1 MTQYNKAEIGRTAA
15 QYGFVR
21 DTFEKVLRLKEIL
34 EYFNMQEYLANHLLL
49 KGGTAI
55 NLTVFNLPRLSVDI
69 DMDYTPNDCKNDM
82 LAAREHIT
90 GLIKEYMER
99 KGYSLS
105 LGSRFSHSL
114 DAFYYYYINAG
125 GNKDMIKIELNY
137 SLRTHIFE
145 STYRSILNDAFKSD
159 IMIRTVDPL
168 EIFAA
173 KGNALI
179 SRAAARDLYDWGNM
193 MEHNLFENHRDLFRK
208 CFAFYTTIAADKGQI
223 NRNFDLSAIDLLDFT
238 KIRRDL
244 FPVIGK
250 KDNFQLNER
259 KNCAKQYIG
268 ELMQLTEKENEYM
281 DRFMAKEYRPELLF
295 DDEKIIARICD
306 HPMALWKCSKKIDT
320 SC

>member
-34 EYFNMQEYLANHLLL
+34 EYFNTQEYLANHLLL

-105 LGSRFSHSL
+105 SGSRFSHSL

-159 IMIRTVDPL
+159 IKIRTVDPL

-193 MEHNLFENHRDLFRK
+193 MEHNLFENHRDLF
-208 CFAFYTTIAADKGQI
+208 
-223 NRNFDLSAIDLLDFT
+223 
-238 KIRRDL
+238 
-244 FPVIGK
+244 PVIGK
-250 KDNFQLNER
+250 KDNFRLNER
-259 KNCAKQYIG
+259 KNRAKQYIG

-295 DDEKIIARICD
+295 DDEKIMARICD
-306 HPMALWKCSKKIDT
+306 HPMALWKCST
-320 SC
+320 